1 MGRRES
7 LRIEEREIISR
18 ELSCKRSARFIGTL
32 LGRHHSTISRE
43 IGRNGGSGRYRAVDA
58 QVRCAA
64 LRARPKSR
72 RLEAS
77 ARLYDAVNDGLA
89 QHWSPKQISRR
100 LRVDHPDDET
110 MRISHE
116 TVYECLY
123 LQARGQLRTQ
133 LKLALRKGRMWRVN
147 RSRPAVV
154 RGTIPDMV
162 HISERP
168 AEAADRAVPGFW
180 EGDLIIGKG
189 GRSQI
194 ATLVE
199 RTTRFVMLVRVPYDR
214 TAERM
219 ALLLAAK
226 MATLPEFL
234 RNSVTWDQ
242 GKEMAAHTKFTVRTG
257 IPVYFCDPHSP
268 WQRGSNEN
276 TNGLLRQYFP
286 KGTDLSVY
294 SQPEL
299 DRVAAEL
306 NGRPRET
313 LNWRKPT
320 EVLDNLLTQHVS
332 P

>member
-116 TVYECLY
+116 TEVFSTDWSFGGGEDECCCGDGSDSL
-123 LQARGQLRTQ
+123 G
-133 LKLALRKGRMWRVN
+133 
-147 RSRPAVV
+147 
-154 RGTIPDMV
+154 
-162 HISERP
+162 
-168 AEAADRAVPGFW
+168 AEADAVQRFPPGL
-180 EGDLIIGKG
+180 EQGDASFG
-189 GRSQI
+189 G
-194 ATLVE
+194 
-199 RTTRFVMLVRVPYDR
+199 
-214 TAERM
+214 
-219 ALLLAAK
+219 
-226 MATLPEFL
+226 
-234 RNSVTWDQ
+234 
-242 GKEMAAHTKFTVRTG
+242 
-257 IPVYFCDPHSP
+257 
-268 WQRGSNEN
+268 GS
-276 TNGLLRQYFP
+276 
-286 KGTDLSVY
+286 
-294 SQPEL
+294 
-299 DRVAAEL
+299 
-306 NGRPRET
+306 
-313 LNWRKPT
+313 
-320 EVLDNLLTQHVS
+320 
-332 P
+332 